1 MGISQDQVVEL
12 KLKSMVIN
20 SRWLCSSEEYVANSQ
35 EAKLKYIDK
44 WEYLKIKW
52 LNCCCYLFL
61 EYRLCFVI

>member
-1 MGISQDQVVEL
+1 MDENGVLDEL

-35 EAKLKYIDK
+35 EAKLKYIKK

-52 LNCCCYLFL
+52 LN
-61 EYRLCFVI
+61 